1 MKRFLAMRR
10 LWLFLAPVIVGAL
23 VFAFAIQ
30 TRSLPLQLPAQERP
44 SSVRTITLTPVTL
57 IPRAIGYGNV
67 RPGRVWQAV
76 AEVAGKV
83 VEIHPQL
90 KKGAIVGK
98 GTVLLKIDPT
108 DYRLGIL
115 QAEADI
121 RAINAQIEELN
132 GSEKNTRAS
141 LEIEDR
147 SLALTKGD
155 FERKRKLFK
164 QGTVSQAAVD
174 QEERNYLKG
183 RQSVQTLRNT
193 LNLIPAE
200 RDVLAAKRAQNQAH
214 LQSARLDLARTE
226 IIAPFD
232 ARIAE
237 VNVEATQ
244 YTGLGQVL
252 AIADDIGLA
261 EITAQVPIDHLINL
275 IPPSAAMPENAAGV
289 MNRLPDLMGFE
300 AVVRLRASSID
311 AQWPARF
318 TRIDDGIDPE
328 TRTAGVIVAVDNP
341 YRRSQPGSRPPLTK
355 NMFVEVELKG
365 RPRPDQI
372 VIPRASLHGSNVYIV
387 NAESRLEIRPVAVA
401 FTQANFAVID
411 SGLEG
416 GETIVISDPIPAIA
430 GMLLEA
436 SEDAEASAM
445 LTREAEGGG
454 PVR

>member
-1 MKRFLAMRR
+1 MRRFLAMRR

-23 VFAFAIQ
+23 VFAFAMK
-30 TRSLPLQLPAQERP
+30 TRPLPLQLPAQERAA
-44 SSVRTITLTPVTL
+44 SVRTITLAPVTL

-67 RPGRVWQAV
+67 RPGRVWRAV

-147 SLALTKGD
+147 SLALTKRD
-155 FERKRKLFK
+155 FERKRKLLE

-183 RQSVQTLRNT
+183 SQSVQTLRNA

-200 RDVLAAKRAQNQAH
+200 RAVLAAKRAQNQVH
-214 LQSARLDLARTE
+214 LESARLDLARTE

-237 VNVEATQ
+237 VNVETTQ

-275 IPPSAAMPENAAGV
+275 IPASAAMPENAAGV
-289 MNRLPDLMGFE
+289 MNQLPDLMGFE

-341 YRRSQPGSRPPLTK
+341 YRHSQPGSRPPLTK

-372 VIPRASLHGSNVYIV
+372 VIPRSSLHGSSVYIV

-401 FTQANFAVID
+401 FAQANFAVIE
-411 SGLEG
+411 SGLERA
-416 GETIVISDPIPAIA
+416 ETIVISDPIPAIA
-430 GMLLEA
+430 GMLLEPT
-436 SEDAEASAM
+436 EDAEASAM

-454 PVR
+454 TVR